1 MHRRTFSRKTLGIPY
16 AIFLLLFVAMP
27 LLVLVYYAFT
37 NGQGE
42 FTVMNLVG
50 FFTNPNTR
58 HVVLQLWRG
67 NRDDSSLSAFGLS
80 NSIYSGNQQ
89 MEV

>member
-37 NGQGE
+37 RWTGRVYGYE
-42 FTVMNLVG
+42 
-50 FFTNPNTR
+50 
-58 HVVLQLWRG
+58 
-67 NRDDSSLSAFGLS
+67 
-80 NSIYSGNQQ
+80 SGGIFYQS
-89 MEV
+89 

>member
-50 FFTNPNTR
+50 FFT
-58 HVVLQLWRG
+58 L
-67 NRDDSSLSAFGLS
+67 SL
-80 NSIYSGNQQ
+80 IHI
-89 MEV
+89 

>member
-50 FFTNPNTR
+50 FFTNPNTL
-58 HVVLQLWRG
+58 VVLQLWRG
-67 NRDDSSLSAFGLS
+67 NRDDGSLSAFGLS